1 MVPCAATETRVSS
14 TISLDTNS
22 RMTFECLFAKRTSC
36 SHAIPTDCLTGS
48 GITPRMPSL
57 RRGLYTCASWTS
69 FFDWDNA
76 RGVTPSPGT
85 GSVNGGVR
93 AFSLGT
99 NAPRSR
105 HRCHTS
111 IGRKKWSREQRPP
124 WGDIRRL
131 TEACC
136 RELLRFFAEVEGA
149 CSRRHE
155 AFDKSLD
162 LAEKFVQQRLTRCDC
177 PLGT

>member
-1 MVPCAATETRVSS
+1 MRGDRDTGQLNDFAGYQLAYDVRMLVCQAYELLSRYPDGLPDGFRDHTEDALLEAWLVHLRLLDEFLRLGQRTRGNAIARDWFREWRSTGFLTRDERTAIEAQVSHINWS
-14 TISLDTNS
+14 
-22 RMTFECLFAKRTSC
+22 
-36 SHAIPTDCLTGS
+36 
-48 GITPRMPSL
+48 
-57 RRGLYTCASWTS
+57 
-69 FFDWDNA
+69 
-76 RGVTPSPGT
+76 
-85 GSVNGGVR
+85 
-93 AFSLGT
+93 
-99 NAPRSR
+99 
-105 HRCHTS
+105 
-111 IGRKKWSREQRPP
+111 RKKWSREQRPP